1 MYDGRRSERQTAKRP
16 NGIGVFSFR
25 SVQIG
30 LSQKKN
36 DLSLIQTY
44 SDFGLISVAFE
55 SFFGGFG

>member
-44 SDFGLISVAFE
+44 SDFGLISV
-55 SFFGGFG
+55 